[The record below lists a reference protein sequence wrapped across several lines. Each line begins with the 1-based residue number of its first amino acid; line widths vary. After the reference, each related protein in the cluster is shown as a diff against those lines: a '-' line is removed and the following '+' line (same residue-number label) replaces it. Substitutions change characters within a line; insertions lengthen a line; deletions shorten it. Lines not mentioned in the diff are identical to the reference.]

1 MRKGRP
7 GAALTAALRPCTASA
22 DSPPDCPEQGRP
34 WDEGCSSADAP
45 ALLASPPPPP
55 RAEGP
60 PLRVSQ
66 GDYRGGGG
74 QVLGGSGCACRLPV
88 RGGDASPD
96 IPNGSP
102 LSGRLR
108 TIGSDAPRRVK
119 GGGRDRVGTLR
130 RRRDAQ
136 APRATRSERGEPGQ
150 GRKTGRGSWDWVP
163 PWPRSV
169 QRH

>member
-1 MRKGRP
+1 MRAAVLRTRLLCSPLLRPLRGLRGPRCGSPRETIAGGGAGPWGVWVCLQAP
-7 GAALTAALRPCTASA
+7 GAR
-22 DSPPDCPEQGRP
+22 R
-34 WDEGCSSADAP
+34 
-45 ALLASPPPPP
+45 
-55 RAEGP
+55 R
-60 PLRVSQ
+60 
-66 GDYRGGGG
+66 
-74 QVLGGSGCACRLPV
+74 
-88 RGGDASPD
+88 SPD